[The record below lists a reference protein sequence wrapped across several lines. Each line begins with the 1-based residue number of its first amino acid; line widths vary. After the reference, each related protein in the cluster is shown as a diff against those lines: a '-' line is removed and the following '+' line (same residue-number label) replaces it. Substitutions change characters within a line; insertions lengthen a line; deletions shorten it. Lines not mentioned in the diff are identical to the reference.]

1 MKMIKV
7 TFLVSMFA
15 ALSGCMVVPVNPGP
29 HRYYAPAY
37 VAPTIGFGIYGG
49 GRGHG
54 GGYDRGYDRGDRGD
68 RGDHGD
74 RGDRGYGRH

>member
-7 TFLVSMFA
+7 TLLVSMLA
-15 ALSGCMVVPVNPGP
+15 ALSGCMVVPVAPGS
-29 HRYYAPAY
+29 RGYYAPAY
-37 VAPTIGFGIYGG
+37 VGPSIGFGIYGG

-68 RGDHGD
+68 RGDG
-74 RGDRGYGRH
+74 GDRGYGRH